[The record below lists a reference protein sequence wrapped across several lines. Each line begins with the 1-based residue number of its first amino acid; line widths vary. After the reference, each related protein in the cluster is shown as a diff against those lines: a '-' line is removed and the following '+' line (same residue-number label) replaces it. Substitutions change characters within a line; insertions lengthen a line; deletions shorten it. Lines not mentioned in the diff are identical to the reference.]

1 MLEVRALEVGY
12 GDGRRIV
19 NGVDLRV
26 DAGEMVAVIGQN
38 GAGKSTLLKG
48 IFNIAPFRSGDVV
61 LDGASVFALPAP
73 KLILAGL
80 AYVPQNRSLF
90 PKLTVDENLRLG
102 GFLLRDRGLL
112 ERRLDELQ
120 TLFPILA
127 ERRRDYA
134 ASLSGGEQRMLEIAR
149 TLVME
154 PKLVMLD
161 EPSIGLAPRMVDLVF
176 ATARK
181 LAERGA
187 AVLMVEQNVK
197 KALQASDR
205 GYVLELGRVQLSRSR
220 RGADRRCACRQS
232 LHGQARPR
240 RPARRCLLPEI
251 KDRLRLPATRRDQRI
266 VRRDPLDRRR
276 DTDRLL
282 HAALQPL
289 GRSAPACRRRH
300 DFQDTSRS
308 IDNGSPAV
316 LLGDHRLEFQHV
328 GLGRDGVDQRLRIDQ
343 HAFDLEKS
351 VDPPR
356 HVQGA
361 ARSARRNA
369 GSARA

>member
-12 GDGRRIV
+12 GAGRRIV

-26 DAGEMVAVIGQN
+26 DTGEIVVVIGQN

-48 IFNIAPFRSGDVV
+48 IFNVAPFRRGDVV
-61 LDGASVFALPAP
+61 LDCASVFALPP
-73 KLILAGL
+73 PTLLLAGL

-90 PKLTVDENLRLG
+90 PKLTVAENLRLG

-134 ASLSGGEQRMLEIAR
+134 ASLSGGEQRMLEIAS
-149 TLVME
+149 TLVVE
-154 PKLVMLD
+154 PKAVMID
-161 EPSIGLAPRMVDLVF
+161 EPSSGLAPRMVDLVF

-205 GYVLELGRVQLSRSR
+205 GYVLELGRVQLS
-220 RGADRRCACRQS
+220 DRA
-232 LHGQARPR
+232 
-240 RPARRCLLPEI
+240 
-251 KDRLRLPATRRDQRI
+251 
-266 VRRDPLDRRR
+266 
-276 DTDRLL
+276 
-282 HAALQPL
+282 AALIDDPRVGSL
-289 GRSAPACRRRH
+289 YMGRREQS
-300 DFQDTSRS
+300 D
-308 IDNGSPAV
+308 
-316 LLGDHRLEFQHV
+316 
-328 GLGRDGVDQRLRIDQ
+328 
-343 HAFDLEKS
+343 
-351 VDPPR
+351 
-356 HVQGA
+356 
-361 ARSARRNA
+361 
-369 GSARA
+369 ARADPTS